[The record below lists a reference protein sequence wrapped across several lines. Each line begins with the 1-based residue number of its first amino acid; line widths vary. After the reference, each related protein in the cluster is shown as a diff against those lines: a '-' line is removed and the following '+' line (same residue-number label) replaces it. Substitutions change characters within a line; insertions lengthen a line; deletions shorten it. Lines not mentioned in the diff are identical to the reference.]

1 MKRGDLV
8 IAAVPGDY
16 GKPRPHVVIQTD
28 VLNPTHAS
36 VLACPLTTELRGYP
50 YRIALSAEQTQGLDR
65 DSEVMT
71 DKLQPIRRDRI
82 SRVVG
87 SVSADQ
93 LRDIE
98 ARLAFVLGL
107 RGSPQA

>member
-1 MKRGDLV
+1 MRRGDLV
-8 IAAVPGDY
+8 IAALPGDY
-16 GKPRPHVVIQTD
+16 GKPRPHVVVQTD
-28 VLNPTHAS
+28 ALNPTHAS

-50 YRIALSAEQTQGLDR
+50 YRVALPSARTDGLDR

-71 DKLQPIRRDRI
+71 DKLQAIRRDRV

-87 SVSADQ
+87 AVSAEQ
-93 LRDIE
+93 LREIE

-107 RGSPQA
+107 RG